1 LLDEKNVILS
11 VADVSNTA
19 SCARRVVIRHSTD
32 ARVCGGRD
40 DGTRGYGMA
49 LSDVLAIRLRVPVDV
64 VNEWCVK
71 YAIDKYL
78 VMWLEQGA
86 LAFCAVGRRVE
97 VHI

>member
-1 LLDEKNVILS
+1 
-11 VADVSNTA
+11 
-19 SCARRVVIRHSTD
+19 
-32 ARVCGGRD
+32 
-40 DGTRGYGMA
+40 MA
-49 LSDVLAIRLRVPVDV
+49 LSVVLAIRLRVPVDV

-78 VMWLEQGA
+78 WLEQGA

>member
-1 LLDEKNVILS
+1 
-11 VADVSNTA
+11 
-19 SCARRVVIRHSTD
+19 
-32 ARVCGGRD
+32 
-40 DGTRGYGMA
+40 MA